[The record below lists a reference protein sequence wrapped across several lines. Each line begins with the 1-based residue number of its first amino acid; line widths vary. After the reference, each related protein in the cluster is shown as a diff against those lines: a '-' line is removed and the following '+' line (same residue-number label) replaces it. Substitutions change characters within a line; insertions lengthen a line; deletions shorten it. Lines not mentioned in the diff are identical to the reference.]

1 MLIAMTLLCCLG
13 CQQGERVLVEPKAD
27 VEADIQAIKNIVAEW
42 EAAVNTGDTDKIMSL
57 YANNSI
63 RIPTNQPAI
72 KGKEAIRSSYQQL
85 FDKYNFQDKYLVED
99 VNVGGDLAVAHI
111 IWSTV
116 VTPKAGGEPI
126 IANGHWIMNLKKQPD
141 GAWNCIYTIFSDE
154 SLVKPSTTE

>member
-1 MLIAMTLLCCLG
+1 MKRLLMLIPLALLCCLG
-13 CQQGERVLVEPKAD
+13 CQQGED
-27 VEADIQAIKNIVAEW
+27 VTAVDNEKDIQAIKDVVAEW

-111 IWSTV
+111 ISLLS
-116 VTPKAGGEPI
+116 KLAGI
-126 IANGHWIMNLKKQPD
+126 
-141 GAWNCIYTIFSDE
+141 
-154 SLVKPSTTE
+154 

>member
-1 MLIAMTLLCCLG
+1 MISKRTLAIFLVLLCCLG
-13 CQQGERVLVEPKAD
+13 CQQSGEPTTMD
-27 VEADIQAIKNIVAEW
+27 VEEDIRAIKDVVAEW

-126 IANGHWIMNLKKQPD
+126 IANGHWIMNLKPKFS
-141 GAWNCIYTIFSDE
+141 NCYF
-154 SLVKPSTTE
+154 LP